1 MIVNLAQT
9 RKLLSV
15 LVIVSYFGLASW
27 PFWCDAQVDNEFWFA
42 FPKTH
47 IVPTGWFKQYVD
59 FYDFTP
65 EVNFTATIEQPATGV
80 TINVGLATVYGNY
93 MYENGHP
100 FGLQSYGTGNIDSM
114 CTYNTVSNWGYR
126 LVSPVDIV
134 ARMSILNRNSAT
146 YLLKGRSA
154 LGTQF
159 MIPAQ
164 WQFPNSASCPESR
177 NSVEVI
183 ATEDGTLITVTPTVD
198 LYGGTHPANESFSV
212 SLNRGQVFCF
222 AAASQSAEGHLGG
235 TTITSNKP
243 VAVDMTDDAVTVDGI
258 HIDVVCDQLL
268 PESEA
273 GTEYVAVPS
282 PPDAQN
288 TYNGQG
294 NDYALIYILEDNT
307 NITVHTAGTPVQYT
321 SMQRGDRTAYHF
333 PDNTPIHIVADK
345 PVLVFQLTGAYTEL
359 SGHVTAPLRCL
370 TTDKLFYN
378 AEAPEGGLADRITVT
393 TLLCEQAYI
402 NGFESSQFDASNNIT
417 TYYTFSPTDW
427 QPVPGTNLFY
437 YRQTVTDWYNSYT
450 RNTLGPFF
458 AVMMDYNP
466 TWFVPNLEG
475 GCRSMH
481 ITDYTEHAL
490 LVWNATMPTDYCQG
504 DSIFLSYSAD
514 NITELTLLGPEGEV
528 IVSDTLASALP
539 EMSGWYSLTGVHV
552 SECLDEPLYDT
563 LYDSVYIQIHSV
575 LTETLADSVCV
586 GNAYHGHGFHITSDR
601 TDSVGRVL
609 FDTLTFASVIGCDS
623 VVLLTLKVI
632 AQPSLSIITSEGDF
646 CDIGELVL
654 TAVSEATD
662 YLWNTGEETPFI
674 SAVQSGHYTVTASIG
689 DCRATASTDIP
700 PCDLEVYLP
709 NAITPSRSDGLN
721 DCLRLPEPLIHKT
734 SDFSLSLYNRWG
746 EQVFVTDDPH
756 FIWCGEGVHLSDVY
770 VYVLRIKDMNG
781 KPFVYRGT
789 LTVL

>member
-402 NGFESSQFDASNNIT
+402 NGFESSQQHHNLLHLQPHGLAARPRHQSFLL
-417 TYYTFSPTDW
+417 SPNRDGLVQQLHPKHPGAIFRRYDGL
-427 QPVPGTNLFY
+427 QPDLVRTKSRRWLSEHAY
-437 YRQTVTDWYNSYT
+437 YRLYRARIAGMERD
-450 RNTLGPFF
+450 
-458 AVMMDYNP
+458 
-466 TWFVPNLEG
+466 
-475 GCRSMH
+475 
-481 ITDYTEHAL
+481 HA
-490 LVWNATMPTDYCQG
+490 
-504 DSIFLSYSAD
+504 
-514 NITELTLLGPEGEV
+514 
-528 IVSDTLASALP
+528 
-539 EMSGWYSLTGVHV
+539 H
-552 SECLDEPLYDT
+552 
-563 LYDSVYIQIHSV
+563 
-575 LTETLADSVCV
+575 
-586 GNAYHGHGFHITSDR
+586 
-601 TDSVGRVL
+601 
-609 FDTLTFASVIGCDS
+609 
-623 VVLLTLKVI
+623 
-632 AQPSLSIITSEGDF
+632 
-646 CDIGELVL
+646 
-654 TAVSEATD
+654 
-662 YLWNTGEETPFI
+662 
-674 SAVQSGHYTVTASIG
+674 
-689 DCRATASTDIP
+689 
-700 PCDLEVYLP
+700 
-709 NAITPSRSDGLN
+709 
-721 DCLRLPEPLIHKT
+721 
-734 SDFSLSLYNRWG
+734 
-746 EQVFVTDDPH
+746 
-756 FIWCGEGVHLSDVY
+756 
-770 VYVLRIKDMNG
+770 
-781 KPFVYRGT
+781 
-789 LTVL
+789 